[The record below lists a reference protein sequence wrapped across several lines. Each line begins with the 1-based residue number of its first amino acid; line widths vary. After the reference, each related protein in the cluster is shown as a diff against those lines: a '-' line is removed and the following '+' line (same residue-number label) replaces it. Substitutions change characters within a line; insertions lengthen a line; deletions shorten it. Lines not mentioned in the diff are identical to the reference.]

1 MDKEEVVIIE
11 VKPITEVRSIQDLRD
26 NIKQLR
32 KDLDGLDIESDE
44 YRNTLQELTVNQNAL
59 KDAMYATDGDMKRLA
74 QDAQGLGGSYNSL
87 VHQMAQM
94 KTSLRAIDV
103 STAEGMEQ
111 FKQQAA
117 AINRVNDKLKELDA
131 LQGNHQRNVGNY
143 TSALSGLGDVMT
155 KLPGTFGSVKKEVGD
170 LGQSMKLLSTNPLI
184 GIAGLLA
191 PIVIKIANGLKDNDT
206 ALAAVKKGMDA
217 LKPVTDFFSG
227 VLDSIAGILSEVIT
241 KVSAFFV
248 SNGIFQKVIN
258 GVVGVG
264 NAIMNF
270 VVAPFKGVIAAIKVF
285 QDEGVAGLR
294 NAARAFKN
302 EMKQGVAF
310 KANYEAGAAAAD
322 AMIAGVRSR
331 KKPAQTAASQV
342 AKDAAEDAGKAAKE
356 EWEKWLKEIDKL
368 DEQRRSKKLKDQ
380 QEFDALLKEI
390 VDQQNAEIEA
400 EMKEYF
406 AEEARL
412 REQDLKD
419 AEAKA
424 KAKVQLMQ
432 TLASATSSIL
442 GSIADMYEAN
452 GDESAKQAN
461 KVKGLRIAAA
471 TIDTI
476 SGAIG
481 AYMQSVQSIP
491 PPFGAIIGAVQA
503 AAVTAAGIANIA
515 KMRSTT
521 IPGATSSA
529 GATVADA
536 SAIVSAPTVSTNVSA
551 VRNITS
557 ASEEERL
564 NRMASKSK
572 VYLVTSELE
581 AKQEDERVNVQESS
595 F

>member
-294 NAARAFKN
+294 TAARAFKN
-302 EMKQGVAF
+302 ERKQGVAF

>member
-1 MDKEEVVIIE
+1 MEQEEVVII
-11 VKPITEVRSIQDLRD
+11 
-26 NIKQLR
+26 NIKTGEGVKSVGELKENIKELKGSLENLEIGTADYQR
-32 KDLDGLDIESDE
+32 
-44 YRNTLQELTVNQNAL
+44 TLQELKVNQNAL
-59 KDAMYATDGDMKRLA
+59 KDAMYATGTSMEQLS
-74 QDAQGLGGSYNSL
+74 QDANGLGGSYNSL

-285 QDEGVAGLR
+285 QDEGVAGFR

-331 KKPAQTAASQV
+331 KKPAQTAATQV

-368 DEQRRSKKLKDQ
+368 DEQRRSKRQKDQ
-380 QEFDALLKEI
+380 EEADKIAQQMLAE
-390 VDQQNAEIEA
+390 QNAEIEA
-400 EMKEYF
+400 EMERYF

-432 TLASATSSIL
+432 TIASSTSSVL

-481 AYMQSVQSIP
+481 AYMQSVQSVP

-515 KMRSTT
+515 KMKATT
-521 IPGATSSA
+521 IPGSTSSA
-529 GATVADA
+529 GATVADVG
-536 SAIVSAPTVSTNVSA
+536 AIVTAPTVSTNVSA
-551 VRNITS
+551 VRNVTS

>member
-1 MDKEEVVIIE
+1 MEQEEVVII
-11 VKPITEVRSIQDLRD
+11 
-26 NIKQLR
+26 NIKTGEGVKSVGELKENIKELKGSLETLEIGTADYQR
-32 KDLDGLDIESDE
+32 
-44 YRNTLQELTVNQNAL
+44 TLQELKVNQNAL
-59 KDAMYATDGDMKRLA
+59 KDAMYATGTSMEQLS
-74 QDAQGLGGSYNSL
+74 QDANGLGGSYNSL

-103 STAEGMEQ
+103 STAEGMEK
-111 FKQQAA
+111 FKMQAD
-117 AINRVNDKLKELDA
+117 AIKRVNDKLKELDA
-131 LQGNHQRNVGNY
+131 AQGNYQRNVGNY
-143 TSALSGLGDVMT
+143 ASHWEGLAEVMT

-310 KANYEAGAAAAD
+310 RANYEAGAAAAD